1 MPVSKYI
8 FLPLSSS
15 KDLMWQM
22 EWKIPGQIPGLTM
35 GGGKG

>member
-1 MPVSKYI
+1 MPVSTYI

-22 EWKIPGQIPGLTM
+22 EWKIPGQIPGLTT